1 MGVANSS
8 NAIDALNKPIKNNA
22 KWPLFAIGAVFTILY
37 LALSMFILGQIN
49 KIAPNE
55 ITLAAFGFSKT
66 IHNIHDRIGNLYLLM
81 FILFPVGFAIEAMI
95 TGWQKSSLYRIL
107 FARTKSIELDLAC
120 FALSQAQVY
129 NVIKLVL
136 TFGLAVIFGKFIN
149 EKLAGIFGLKN
160 SLGELPLLLQIPVFY
175 VVYTFFDYWDHR
187 IEHTKYFWP
196 FHRFHH
202 SAEDFCMVTTMRQ
215 HPAAF
220 VSIFVINAPMA
231 ILGAS
236 TSAMIWVNLL
246 VTIVG
251 MLQHSNI
258 DSDYGWIGKYLVQ
271 SPNHHRKHHILDIS
285 EGVGHFGIMPL
296 WDRLFGT
303 WAGDADQSIAIG
315 VEKHYQHGFWFI
327 GDVMR
332 DYFDFFK
339 GLVGIKVDPYDFDAA
354 KKTLAE

>member
-1 MGVANSS
+1 MSNINSTIKSQNDIGNFLKENKNFVIFAGIGIISYLLLSVYLMGQ
-8 NAIDALNKPIKNNA
+8 LNK
-22 KWPLFAIGAVFTILY
+22 LF
-37 LALSMFILGQIN
+37 
-49 KIAPNE
+49 PDE
-55 ITLAAFGFSKT
+55 ITINLMGLSKT
-66 IHNIHDRIGNLYLLM
+66 VHNIHDRIGNIYLLM
-81 FILFPVGFAIEAMI
+81 FVLFPVGFAIEAII
-95 TGWQKSSLYRIL
+95 TGWEKSSIYRIL

-120 FALSQAQVY
+120 FALSQVQVY
-129 NVIKLVL
+129 NVLKLIM
-136 TFGLAVIFGKFIN
+136 TFGLAMIVGRFIN
-149 EKLAGIFGLKN
+149 N
-160 SLGELPLLLQIPVFY
+160 QLGDILGFTKTLGALPLFLQVPIFY

-202 SAEDFCMVTTMRQ
+202 SAEDMCMVTTMRQ
-215 HPAAF
+215 HPASF
-220 VSIFVINAPMA
+220 VSIFIINAPMA

-236 TSAMIWVNLL
+236 TSAMIWVNLV

-258 DSDYGWIGKYLVQ
+258 DSDYGFIGKYFIQ

-285 EGVGHFGIMPL
+285 NGVGHFGIMPL

-315 VEKHYQHGFWFI
+315 VEKPYQHGFWFI
-327 GDVMR
+327 GDVLR

-339 GLVGIKVDPYDFDAA
+339 GMVGIKVDPYDFDT
-354 KKTLAE
+354 KKS